1 MISLVIFDM
10 DGVLIDSEDAITLCA
25 MDALRE
31 GYCVNASYDD
41 FKEFTGMGEV
51 KFIGG
56 VAEKYGV
63 PFCPEMKDST
73 YRIYCDT
80 ANERV
85 KVYPWSDF
93 VVDSVLNAGFKAAV
107 GSAADE
113 IKVMCNI
120 RRLNLDTSKLA
131 SLVTAS
137 EVVNKKPDPE
147 IFLKAA
153 EKAGIAPSLCLV
165 VEDAVSGVIAA
176 KRAGMTCIAVTTS
189 FDADTL
195 KNAGADMVVDDLSS
209 LAEYVKRF

>member
-1 MISLVIFDM
+1 MIELVIFDM
-10 DGVLIDSEDAITLCA
+10 DGVLIDSEDAITLSA
-25 MDALRE
+25 MDALRD
-31 GYCVNASYDD
+31 GFGISASFDD

-85 KVYPWSDF
+85 RVYPWSMS
-93 VVDSVLNAGFKAAV
+93 VIDSVLDSGYKASV

-113 IKVMCNI
+113 IKVLCNI
-120 RRLNLDTSKLA
+120 KRLSLDTKKLS

-153 EKAGIAPSLCLV
+153 EKAGIPPKLCLV
-165 VEDAVSGVIAA
+165 VEDAVSGVTAA
-176 KRAGMTCIAVTTS
+176 RRAGMKCIAVTTS
-189 FDADTL
+189 FNRQTL
-195 KNAGADMVVDDLSS
+195 LDAGADLVVDDLSELS
-209 LAEYVKRF
+209 SFLKNF

>member
-1 MISLVIFDM
+1 MIELVIFDM
-10 DGVLIDSEDAITLCA
+10 DGVLIDSEDAITLSA

-31 GYCVNASYDD
+31 DFGISASYDD

-63 PFCPEMKDST
+63 PFCQEMKDKT
-73 YRIYCDT
+73 YQIYCDT
-80 ANERV
+80 VNERV
-85 KVYPWSDF
+85 KTYPWTET
-93 VVDSVLNAGFKAAV
+93 VVDSVINSGVRASV

-113 IKVMCNI
+113 IKVLCNI
-120 RRLNLDTSKLA
+120 KRIGLDTEKLA

-147 IFLKAA
+147 IFLKASS
-153 EKAGIAPSLCLV
+153 KANVDPCRCLV

-189 FDADTL
+189 FDRETL
-195 KNAGADMVVDDLSS
+195 QNAGADMVVDDLSD
-209 LAEYVKRF
+209 LCDKIKQF

>member
-1 MISLVIFDM
+1 MIELVIFDM
-10 DGVLIDSEDAITLCA
+10 DGVLIDSEDAITLSA
-25 MDALRE
+25 MDALYE
-31 GYCVNASYDD
+31 DFGIKASYDD

-63 PFCPEMKDST
+63 PFCQQMKDKT
-73 YRIYCDT
+73 YKIYCDT
-80 ANERV
+80 SDKRV
-85 KVYPWSDF
+85 KVYPWSETI
-93 VVDSVLNAGFKAAV
+93 VDSVINSGFKASV

-113 IKVMCNI
+113 IKVLCNI
-120 RRLNLDTSKLA
+120 KRLGLDTKKLA

-153 EKAGIAPSLCLV
+153 DKANVQPEHCLV

-176 KRAGMTCIAVTTS
+176 KRAGMKCIAVTTS
-189 FDADTL
+189 FDKDTL
-195 KNAGADMVVDDLSS
+195 INAGADLVVDDLSS
-209 LAEYVKRF
+209 LSDKVKTF